1 MKRSAAKVVE
11 VVVTDGRVPVRL
23 GPRSARVWVVL
34 AHGAGGS
41 VDDPLTCGLAAR
53 LRLAGVGVAETT
65 FLYKAAG
72 RRMPDRMQVLE
83 RTYTE
88 VVTDLHRR
96 VKPERL
102 LAGGKSMGGRVAAR
116 IAHDVTSVDGLVLL
130 SYPLRPPS
138 QVTATNLQDRR
149 DTLARLDVPTLVAQ
163 GTRDPFGGP
172 EAIAE
177 LAPSARVLGI
187 DGADHDLAT
196 KGGRVADAT
205 LDALSRAVL
214 AFLDDVPLRRAKT

>member
-1 MKRSAAKVVE
+1 MKRDAPRVVE
-11 VVVTDGRVPVRL
+11 VAVTDGRVPVRL
-23 GPRSARVWVVL
+23 GPRSARAWVVL

-102 LAGGKSMGGRVAAR
+102 VAGGKSMGGRVAAR
-116 IAHDVTSVDGLVLL
+116 IANDVAIVDGLVLL

-138 QVTATNLQDRR
+138 KVTAENLRDRR
-149 DTLARLDVPTLVAQ
+149 DTLARLAAPTLVAQ

-172 EAIAE
+172 EAISE
-177 LAPSARVLGI
+177 CAPAARVLGI

-196 KGGRVADAT
+196 KGRRVADAT
-205 LDALSRAVL
+205 LDVLSKAVL
-214 AFLDDVPLRRAKT
+214 AFLDDLPQRRSES